1 MKKKLYI
8 YSIIFFLIDFISKQI
23 IIKKEALLPKEIIPN
38 FFKIDKVT
46 NTGAAFSILDGHII
60 IFILIALFV
69 LIYLY
74 KYLSNKALTKLE
86 TISYSLL
93 IGGILGNL
101 LDRIIY
107 QKVIDFLSFK
117 IINYNFPVFNLADSF
132 IVISIILILIIEIGG
147 NHENRKRKWK

>member
-69 LIYLY
+69 LIYLWVMVIRQNKRFYMKKKAY
-74 KYLSNKALTKLE
+74 KLLE
-86 TISYSLL
+86 KSDKS
-93 IGGILGNL
+93 
-101 LDRIIY
+101 
-107 QKVIDFLSFK
+107 ID
-117 IINYNFPVFNLADSF
+117 I
-132 IVISIILILIIEIGG
+132 
-147 NHENRKRKWK
+147 

>member
-23 IIKKEALLPKEIIPN
+23 IIKKEALLPKKIIPN

-147 NHENRKRKWK
+147 NHENRKRK